1 MNQPDEPA
9 MRWLSVAE
17 AAPRLGLTVDGLRSR
32 IKRGL
37 VTTRKGNDGRLVV
50 NVAVD
55 STDPGHDPVHEPAT
69 AGAPEPEPLPDLLPD
84 LLEARDRAAGAEAA
98 LAEVRAVLG
107 REQAR
112 GDRLEAELAEARKP
126 ALVRLL
132 EALRRR

>member
-1 MNQPDEPA
+1 M
-9 MRWLSVAE
+9 
-17 AAPRLGLTVDGLRSR
+17 DGLRSR

-55 STDPGHDPVHEPAT
+55 STDSGHDPVHEPAV
-69 AGAPEPEPLPDLLPD
+69 AGLPDPEAERDLLPD
-84 LLEARDRAAGAEAA
+84 LLEARDRAARAEAA
-98 LAEVRAVLG
+98 LAEVRAVLS

-132 EALRRR
+132 EAFRRR

>member
-50 NVAVD
+50 NAAVD
-55 STDPGHDPVHEPAT
+55 SPDPGHDPAHEPVVDSSPAPA
-69 AGAPEPEPLPDLLPD
+69 AGRDLLPE
-84 LLEARDRAAGAEAA
+84 LLEARDRAARAEAA

-126 ALVRLL
+126 MLLRLL
-132 EALRRR
+132 EAVRRR

>member
-17 AAPRLGLTVDGLRSR
+17 AAPLLGLTVDGLRSR

-37 VTTRKGNDGRLVV
+37 AKTRKGNDGRLVV

-55 STDPGHDPVHEPAT
+55 SADPGHDPVHEPAVDSPPD
-69 AGAPEPEPLPDLLPD
+69 PEPPPDLLPE
-84 LLEARDRAAGAEAA
+84 LLEARDRAARAESA
-98 LAEVRAVLG
+98 LAEVRAVLS

-112 GDRLEAELAEARKP
+112 ADRLEAALAEARKP

>member
-9 MRWLSVAE
+9 MRWLTVAE
-17 AAPRLGLTVDGLRSR
+17 AAPLLGLTVDGLRSR

-55 STDPGHDPVHEPAT
+55 SADPGHEPVHEPAVT
-69 AGAPEPEPLPDLLPD
+69 GPPDSEVERDLLPE
-84 LLEARDRAAGAEAA
+84 LLEARDRAARAEAA
-98 LAEVRAVLG
+98 LAEVRTALG

>member
-9 MRWLSVAE
+9 MRWFAVAE

-50 NVAVD
+50 SVAVD
-55 STDPGHDPVHEPAT
+55 SANPGHEPVREPAVD
-69 AGAPEPEPLPDLLPD
+69 GAPDPEAAPDLLPE
-84 LLEARDRAAGAEAA
+84 LLEARDRAARAEAA
-98 LAEVRAVLG
+98 LAEVRAVLS

-132 EALRRR
+132 EAFRRR